1 MINYRPDPSEGN
13 WHISYL
19 KAPTSSKNV
28 FSTITL
34 HTGASRVSKETNE
47 HLSVLFCD
55 CVCIVFLRRK
65 PLLFSWG
72 KRSGPSM
79 VHSTLPQHGS
89 ITMITAGDLQIG
101 SRTKLG
107 RAYILPKNPKCP
119 VSSCK
124 NKNMTLCD
132 KHLKPRK
139 FHFQH
144 GGSVQNQTVLR
155 GRDLK
160 PGNLTS

>member
-28 FSTITL
+28 FSTITP

-72 KRSGPSM
+72 KRSWHLHAAFNIAS
-79 VHSTLPQHGS
+79 
-89 ITMITAGDLQIG
+89 AGRHYNGNCWRFTNWFQNKTWK
-101 SRTKLG
+101 SRVPIFYQ
-107 RAYILPKNPKCP
+107 RI
-119 VSSCK
+119 
-124 NKNMTLCD
+124 
-132 KHLKPRK
+132 
-139 FHFQH
+139 
-144 GGSVQNQTVLR
+144 QNAQFPLARIKT
-155 GRDLK
+155 
-160 PGNLTS
+160 